1 MRRGWCGGWGRVID
15 ECGLTQ
21 EGRVSVT
28 QRESLVAGNAEGG
41 ERVEALVQERLQAG
55 GGGIGWVEQ
64 VVDLLAGRAQGGHW
78 RTEDKK
84 LVQSNRNI
92 TSWMRPNRRLI

>member
-1 MRRGWCGGWGRVID
+1 MCGGVID

-41 ERVEALVQERLQAG
+41 QRVEALVQERLQAG

-78 RTEDKK
+78 RTE
-84 LVQSNRNI
+84 N
-92 TSWMRPNRRLI
+92 